1 MNFRKIVIEDQILMD
16 KFIKNRRNFQT
27 DYSIGTLILFEEFTN
42 QEIAIDD
49 NCIFIKGYY
58 AGDEVF
64 LPPLCEINKF
74 NICMQK
80 IISYFKQKDKPYIIL
95 WINFDCIKEFLKGN
109 NIKADENFYESF
121 GTIKTEDFILY
132 NERNDAE
139 YIYLP
144 KDLIDLEGN
153 KYRKIREKINCFKNH
168 YPNYIISEYNQNDY
182 SNMVNL
188 LIKWNEK
195 KNLNYIS
202 NLERVKY
209 IIANK
214 DKLHINIY
222 LLKINDNISG
232 ITIIQI
238 LANNVGVTLF
248 EKCDSE
254 YKNASY
260 ILNEFEAEKFINCR
274 GMSKQE
280 DLGIE
285 GLKQVK
291 LSLKPFCF
299 EKKYHIYQY
308 NEKEFFKLYKDVF
321 GDSDNLIKYVKD
333 CFNHLLSSF
342 ILKNQKIIS
351 IGGCRKKQLKIF
363 ETIED
368 ISFIF
373 GIATKEE
380 ERKKGYA
387 SAVIKTILNKIEF
400 KKYNL
405 AMIATRKEYLIK
417 YYEKFGFVKFNYMKK
432 IPIENLFKKN
442 FEIKIGSLNDV
453 QEITNMFNEYTKK
466 YKISQY
472 RTIESSEQRLKEI
485 FVDDCQLFILSRNN
499 INYGYFIYEENY
511 ISECVNLIENESNEN
526 IDIIKKTLND
536 KNLSY
541 ILDCKTI
548 NFPVMINETEEGSE
562 KAYSLIRIISPENFV
577 KNNLDY
583 IYWGNQEDFN
593 KNIIVKDE
601 IIGNSIFNIKRI
613 NNKNYFSMIEDKN
626 AINIEISISDL
637 MKFILKQFKSYLNI
651 NNCIESFYF
660 TEKW

>member
-1 MNFRKIVIEDQILMD
+1 
-16 KFIKNRRNFQT
+16 
-27 DYSIGTLILFEEFTN
+27 
-42 QEIAIDD
+42 
-49 NCIFIKGYY
+49 
-58 AGDEVF
+58 
-64 LPPLCEINKF
+64 
-74 NICMQK
+74 MQK

-95 WINFDCIKEFLKGN
+95 WINFDCIKEFLKDN
-109 NIKADENFYESF
+109 NIKTDEKFYENF

-144 KDLIDLEGN
+144 KDLIDLEGS
-153 KYRKIREKINCFKNH
+153 KYLKMRQKINCFKKK
-168 YPNYIISEYNQNDY
+168 YPNYIILEYNQNDY

-195 KNLNYIS
+195 KNHNYIS
-202 NLERVKY
+202 DLERIKY

-214 DKLHINIY
+214 DKLNINIY
-222 LLKINDNISG
+222 LLKINDNIIG
-232 ITIIQI
+232 ITIIPI
-238 LANNVGVTLF
+238 LVNNVGVTLF

-254 YKNASY
+254 YKYASY

-321 GDSDNLIKYVKD
+321 GDSDNLINYVKD

-351 IGGCRKKQLKIF
+351 IGGCRKKQLRIF

-562 KAYSLIRIISPENFV
+562 TAYSLIRIISPKNFV

-593 KNIIVKDE
+593 KNIFVKDE
-601 IIGNSIFNIKRI
+601 IIGNSTFNIKRI

-637 MKFILKQFKSYLNI
+637 MKFILNKFKSYLNI